1 MNNEQTNAPK
11 STILVVDD
19 TPANLRLLV
28 GILAERGYDVRPA
41 REGNQALS
49 IAEGMN
55 LDLILLDINM
65 PGMDGYEVCE
75 RLKANPQTCETPV
88 IFISAL
94 TEAFNKV
101 KAFSVGGVDYITKPF
116 EIEEVI
122 ARVQTHISLRALQK
136 NLADKNNKLEQKN
149 HDLKNTLEELKA
161 AQFQLIQSEKMAALG
176 QLIAGVAHELNTPL
190 AAIQSTAGNLTKF
203 LWETLTELPK
213 VCQLL
218 SEEETS
224 YFWSLLQK
232 SLQEKPNLT
241 AREKRS
247 VKRNL
252 IAILEEQGVLDADMV
267 ADTLVDMGIYD
278 QVDDMLPLLKKSM
291 DTYII
296 DVAYKL
302 SELYRG
308 TQRINTATERAAKV
322 VFALKSYTHYELS
335 GAMTPANII
344 DGIETILTLY
354 DNLLK
359 QGVEVIRN
367 YENLE
372 PVWCYPDE
380 LNQVWTNLMHNALQA
395 MEYQGTLTI
404 DVSQNQEGVKVAL
417 TDNGK
422 GIPSEILP
430 KIFDPFYTTKPAGE
444 GSGLGLHIVQKIIN
458 KHSGKISV
466 ESQPGKTTFYV
477 LLPVGKEETER

>member
-1 MNNEQTNAPK
+1 
-11 STILVVDD
+11 
-19 TPANLRLLV
+19 
-28 GILAERGYDVRPA
+28 
-41 REGNQALS
+41 
-49 IAEGMN
+49 
-55 LDLILLDINM
+55 
-65 PGMDGYEVCE
+65 
-75 RLKANPQTCETPV
+75 
-88 IFISAL
+88 
-94 TEAFNKV
+94 
-101 KAFSVGGVDYITKPF
+101 
-116 EIEEVI
+116 
-122 ARVQTHISLRALQK
+122 
-136 NLADKNNKLEQKN
+136 
-149 HDLKNTLEELKA
+149 
-161 AQFQLIQSEKMAALG
+161 MAALG